1 MLCSGGR
8 RGGKP
13 LQDSDMDEGFEEF
26 DGDVTDWLRRYV
38 VGRLHVGA
46 LDLGAPLPSIRRLAK
61 ESGVDHRRI
70 AGAYRT
76 LAAEGLVEIREG
88 SGVYVSGTDREQ
100 SVRADRNRW
109 MADLMYSAWGR
120 RITPSALRGV
130 VAAATTRPLRAGVL
144 ESTRDHRVAL
154 THELESDFEL
164 AVTDIGDADEAEAV
178 DLLVGTVVE
187 ADAVNAAGRRLG
199 VPVVLVRVDPELVRG
214 VVRRLEAGPVVA
226 VVSDPR
232 FADRARAYLAAGPY
246 ARRLSIVL
254 SDAVSRL
261 EDVDV
266 PPGASLLATLAARR
280 DLGAIEYH
288 LLPHV
293 RFIAPSSARALFV
306 AVLELRGVER

>member
-1 MLCSGGR
+1 
-8 RGGKP
+8 
-13 LQDSDMDEGFEEF
+13 MDQGFDEV
-26 DGDVTDWLRRYV
+26 DGDITDWLRRYV

-61 ESGVDHRRI
+61 ESGVDHRRV

-120 RITPSALRGV
+120 RITPSALRDV

-164 AVTDIGDADEAEAV
+164 AVTDMGEAEAV
-178 DLLVGTVVE
+178 DLLVGTVAE

-246 ARRLSIVL
+246 AQRVSIVL

-261 EDVDV
+261 EDVEV
-266 PPGASLLATLAARR
+266 PPAGSLLATLAARR
-280 DLGAIEYH
+280 DLGALEYH

-306 AVLELRGVER
+306 ALLELRGVER